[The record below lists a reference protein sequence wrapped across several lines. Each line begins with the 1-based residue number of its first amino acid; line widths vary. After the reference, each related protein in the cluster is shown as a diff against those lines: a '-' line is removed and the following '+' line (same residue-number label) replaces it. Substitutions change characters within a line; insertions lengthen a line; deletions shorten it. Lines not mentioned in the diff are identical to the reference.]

1 MHMVLYALLLWIA
14 IAIFLFPLLLRE
26 WSVYARVEADNLGK
40 KQKARQRFRR
50 RLLGGVLLVLLLLL
64 LQFGDALTHYST
76 VQQKMLYYL
85 ACFFLL
91 FWVLILAARDFR
103 DLAMDFATAQT
114 RMTLS
119 TLSEVQREVARKT
132 TGADNSPI
140 PPLNFEAT
148 NSTKQTQK
156 EEN

>member
-1 MHMVLYALLLWIA
+1 MVLYPLLLWIA

-26 WSVYARVEADNLGK
+26 WGAYARVEADDLVK
-40 KQKARQRFRR
+40 KQKARQRFHR

-64 LQFGDALTHYST
+64 LQFGDALTHHST
-76 VQQKMLYYL
+76 LQQKMLYYL
-85 ACFFLL
+85 GCFLLL

-119 TLSEVQREVARKT
+119 TLSEVQREVARKN
-132 TGADNSPI
+132 TGTDNSPI
-140 PPLNFEAT
+140 PPLNFEVP
-148 NSTKQTQK
+148 NSQKQSQEGK
-156 EEN
+156 D